1 MMITGRD
8 QHVLTCQAIELALTR
23 QNLGADTLR

>member
-1 MMITGRD
+1 MVITRRD
-8 QHVLTCQAIELALTR
+8 QQILTCHRIELALTR